1 MAHHPTTVTSNFV
14 GMKFLGR
21 THMIPQQKSKCE
33 LVHPRWQNTVRFL
46 KHHIIDSTSF
56 QLFGTWV
63 GRNKLSLKF
72 GCLWLVDL
80 PMENGRIKEHHI
92 FSVYS
97 LLSLLTVPVRTQAL
111 WQMYLLRDQLKKLL
125 AHGLCH
131 PTLMHHTIATWSCL
145 LIQMCLFSVRSTWR
159 CHWKLHSHEHILDC
173 CWLGHSSC
181 SFPLRP
187 NRSRSRLSVQ
197 SMDIEGGQHWSSRW
211 ESNHL

>member
-1 MAHHPTTVTSNFV
+1 M
-14 GMKFLGR
+14 
-21 THMIPQQKSKCE
+21 E
-33 LVHPRWQNTVRFL
+33 
-46 KHHIIDSTSF
+46 
-56 QLFGTWV
+56 
-63 GRNKLSLKF
+63 RNRLSLKF

-145 LIQMCLFSVRSTWR
+145 LIQMCLFSVRSTMAVPLKTTFTR
-159 CHWKLHSHEHILDC
+159 THP
-173 CWLGHSSC
+173 WLLLIGAQQLLISAPTQQIKITTFRPIYGH
-181 SFPLRP
+181 
-187 NRSRSRLSVQ
+187 
-197 SMDIEGGQHWSSRW
+197 
-211 ESNHL
+211 